1 MKHIIMLPLYILA
14 VVFTLVFEITIDT
27 AWAIRCFLVGRDD

>member
-1 MKHIIMLPLYILA
+1 MKHIIMLPIYILT
-14 VVFTLVFEITIDT
+14 VVFTLVFEITFDT